1 MGFGEARTEAGRQV
15 QRCCPSPTMGN
26 SSPGCQPSD
35 KTCDPLWLLQPALRG
50 QEALADLAMSANQ
63 SATSTLKNV
72 MGLSQ
77 KLLNTSTDLSRV
89 NATLCAVG
97 PKERSSDVTRD

>member
-1 MGFGEARTEAGRQV
+1 MGFGEAKTEAGRQV

-50 QEALADLAMSANQ
+50 QEALGLTQKAA
-63 SATSTLKNV
+63 LKKKQAQPVTNETNKPA
-72 MGLSQ
+72 S
-77 KLLNTSTDLSRV
+77 SPAR
-89 NATLCAVG
+89 
-97 PKERSSDVTRD
+97 ERP